1 MSKQI
6 LMEIEMSKVDLV
18 NKKCLDFKEMCQL

>member
-1 MSKQI
+1 MNKQI
-6 LMEIEMSKVDLV
+6 FMEIGMSKVDLV